1 MQQSIKPAVKQLCY
15 LFVVSIVFGWL
26 IGYPSWTL
34 CIVLAAYLGWH
45 SWQLIKLKMWL
56 SRRDD
61 DQDPPESHGLWGDIF
76 DDIYRLQRRNQK
88 AQDRLKAVLK
98 RVQDSTA
105 ALKDGVLM
113 VNRQSNLEWW
123 NAAAGRLLALN
134 QQQDIGNPI
143 TNLIRYPEFRAY
155 FERAQYDEPL
165 EIVSP
170 VNNALFLQFHIT
182 LFGDEDRLIVC
193 RDISRVK
200 QLEAVRQ
207 DFVANASH
215 ELRTPLT
222 VISGYLETFLEYKD
236 NLPTRWH
243 RPLMQMHGQSQRMEH
258 LITDLLTLSRLE
270 NKQSN
275 EHRAVNVP
283 LLLKN
288 IQTDALALSAEK
300 NHTITLETED
310 LFILGIESELAS
322 AFSNLIFNA
331 VKYTPQDGEICI
343 RWWLDDLGC
352 HLSVSDNGLG
362 IDSVHLPRLTERFYR
377 ADPSRHSETGGTGLG
392 LAIVKHA
399 LMHHDASLAIHS
411 TLGKG
416 STFYCHFPMR
426 KVIKPQEAELA
437 STAD

>member
-1 MQQSIKPAVKQLCY
+1 MQHSIKPAIKQLGY
-15 LFVVSIVFGWL
+15 LFLASIAFGWL

-34 CIVLAAYLGWH
+34 CAVLAAYLSWH
-45 SWQLIKLKMWL
+45 TWQLIKLKRWL
-56 SRRDD
+56 SRSDNE
-61 DQDPPESHGLWGDIF
+61 QDPPESRGLWGDIF

-105 ALKDGVLM
+105 ALRDGVLM

-134 QQQDIGNPI
+134 EQQDIGNPI

-170 VNNALFLQFHIT
+170 INNGLFLQFHIT

-270 NKQSN
+270 NKQSA
-275 EHRAVNVP
+275 EQKSINVP
-283 LLLKN
+283 ALLHN
-288 IQTDALALSAEK
+288 IKIDALALSAEK

-331 VKYTPQDGEICI
+331 VKYTPQDGAINI
-343 RWWLDDLGC
+343 RWWKDDLGA
-352 HLSVSDNGLG
+352 HLSVNDNGLG
-362 IDSVHLPRLTERFYR
+362 IDSIHLPRLTERFYR

-399 LMHHDASLAIHS
+399 LMHHDASLAIQS

-426 KVIKPQEAELA
+426 KVINQEETESA
-437 STAD
+437 SKAN